1 MDDLIRKLSEIRSE
15 YNCFDEDEEPYY
27 CALSEAIRI
36 LSRRA
41 DGDTISRQDAIDAAK
56 AHWYKP
62 DIAGAIEQLP
72 SACQLCTE
80 DIAQFTG
87 EIIEIFEDFL
97 ERKQIVIANDEKDD
111 AITDGEDPA
120 CIGNIYGTDYGELQ
134 SDIEETLLR
143 WRIVKED

>member
-1 MDDLIRKLSEIRSE
+1 MSRFDQDREELIRL
-15 YNCFDEDEEPYY
+15 
-27 CALSEAIRI
+27 I
-36 LSRRA
+36 LSICDYARL
-41 DGDTISRQDAIDAAK
+41 GYNISTYNKGKDIIYRQDAIDAAK

-72 SACQLCTE
+72 SAFPLCTE
-80 DIAQFTG
+80 EIAQFTG

-111 AITDGEDPA
+111 AIADGEDPA

-143 WRIVKED
+143 WRLIKEEK

>member
-1 MDDLIRKLSEIRSE
+1 MRT
-15 YNCFDEDEEPYY
+15 F
-27 CALSEAIRI
+27 
-36 LSRRA
+36 
-41 DGDTISRQDAIDAAK
+41 
-56 AHWYKP
+56 
-62 DIAGAIEQLP
+62 
-72 SACQLCTE
+72 QLCTE
-80 DIAQFTG
+80 EVAQFTG

-143 WRIVKED
+143 WRLIKEEK

>member
-1 MDDLIRKLSEIRSE
+1 MGRLL
-15 YNCFDEDEEPYY
+15 DEDDV
-27 CALSEAIRI
+27 I
-36 LSRRA
+36 
-41 DGDTISRQDAIDAAK
+41 DAINKRISVLQKHPEFRRKHA
-56 AHWYKP
+56 
-62 DIAGAIEQLP
+62 DIDLYGIKSMIAELSPAFQLR
-72 SACQLCTE
+72 TDE
-80 DIAQFTG
+80 IAQFTG

-143 WRIVKED
+143 WRLVKEEK